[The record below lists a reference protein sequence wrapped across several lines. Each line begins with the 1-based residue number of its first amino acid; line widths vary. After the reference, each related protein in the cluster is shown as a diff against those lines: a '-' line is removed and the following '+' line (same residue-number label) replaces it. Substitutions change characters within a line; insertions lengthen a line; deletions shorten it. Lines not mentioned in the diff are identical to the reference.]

1 MKKILAISILA
12 VALIFTASCGQQVTK
27 REASFLTLF
36 DTVTRIVQ
44 YTDDEEGFAEIAE
57 FIRGE
62 LEGYHQLYDIY
73 KDYDGIA
80 NIKTVNDNAGIA
92 PVKVDRRIIDLVL
105 AGKLYNEETGGR
117 VNIAYGAVLSIWH
130 DYRTDGIDNP
140 SNAKLPPMEL
150 LEEAAE
156 HTDISDVIVDEEKS
170 TVFLKDPE
178 MSLDVGAIAKGYAV
192 ERVIQ
197 LLEDRGVE
205 SLLLSVG
212 GNVRAIGGKDEDNT
226 PWRVGIQDPEIPN
239 RAANLHILD
248 LVEKSLVTSGNYS
261 RYYVVNGKRYHH
273 IINPDTLFPA
283 EYFDSLT
290 IICVDSGRADA
301 LSTAIY
307 NMPFDQGLKL
317 IESLQETEAFWI
329 FPDGTQK
336 HSSNFF
342 SD

>member
-1 MKKILAISILA
+1 
-12 VALIFTASCGQQVTK
+12 
-27 REASFLTLF
+27 
-36 DTVTRIVQ
+36 
-44 YTDDEEGFAEIAE
+44 
-57 FIRGE
+57 
-62 LEGYHQLYDIY
+62 
-73 KDYDGIA
+73 
-80 NIKTVNDNAGIA
+80 
-92 PVKVDRRIIDLVL
+92 
-105 AGKLYNEETGGR
+105 
-117 VNIAYGAVLSIWH
+117 
-130 DYRTDGIDNP
+130 
-140 SNAKLPPMEL
+140 
-150 LEEAAE
+150 
-156 HTDISDVIVDEEKS
+156 
-170 TVFLKDPE
+170 
-178 MSLDVGAIAKGYAV
+178 
-192 ERVIQ
+192 
-197 LLEDRGVE
+197 
-205 SLLLSVG
+205 VG

-336 HSSNFF
+336 QSSNFF